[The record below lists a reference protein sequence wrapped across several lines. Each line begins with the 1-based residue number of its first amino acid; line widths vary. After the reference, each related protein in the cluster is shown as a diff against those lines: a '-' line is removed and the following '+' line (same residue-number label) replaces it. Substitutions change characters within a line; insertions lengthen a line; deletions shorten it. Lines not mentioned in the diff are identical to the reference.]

1 MDVERFDF
9 RKLTLLIIFRISSI
23 QIRYITQSSIPE
35 LTIQR
40 EYNMFE
46 FNLKFNHIEI
56 KYPTFISFANLYTQ
70 GKNYFIN
77 NIITI
82 L

>member
-1 MDVERFDF
+1 MDMERFDF

-23 QIRYITQSSIPE
+23 HFDTLQSSIPE

-56 KYPTFISFANLYTQ
+56 KYPTFISSANLYTQ

>member
-1 MDVERFDF
+1 MNGHGTIRFPKTYVTYNFSYQLDPN
-9 RKLTLLIIFRISSI
+9 SI
-23 QIRYITQSSIPE
+23 QSSIPE